1 MHIQIDVQVLDNLL
15 PIDPEVAAR
24 VEALDLSFNKFGV
37 DPYGIDKN
45 DLIRF
50 ASLFAWIYRFY
61 FKVDVYGLEYVPAKG
76 RGILVGNHSGGVA
89 IDGAMVSSSTLLD
102 AEPPRL
108 LHGMIDKFIHQF
120 PGASRVMSRTGQ
132 FTGNPDQ
139 AKRLLN
145 DDRLLLVFPEGA
157 RGTAKLAKDA
167 DSLVGFGTG
176 FMRLALETK
185 SPIIPFGFVGG
196 GEALPTIANL
206 KRLGRMLGVPYIP
219 ITKWIF
225 LVPKPTRFQLLYGK
239 PMIFE
244 GSGHERDEVVNA
256 MVDQVKER
264 IRGLIRQGR
273 QLREKQISEED
284 LVLE

>member
-1 MHIQIDVQVLDNLL
+1 MLDNLL

-24 VEALDLSFNKFGV
+24 IEALDLSFNKFGV
-37 DPYGIDKN
+37 DPYGIDKR

-50 ASLFAWIYRFY
+50 VSAFAWVYRFY
-61 FKVDVYGLEYVPAKG
+61 FKVDVYGLENVPARG

-89 IDGAMVSSSTLLD
+89 IDGAMVMGSMLLD

-108 LHGMIDKFIHQF
+108 PHAMLDKFIHQF
-120 PGASRVMSRTGQ
+120 PGASQFMARTGQ

-145 DDRLLLVFPEGA
+145 DERLILAFPEGA

-167 DSLVGFGTG
+167 DSLVEFGTG
-176 FMRLALETK
+176 FMRLALETG

-206 KRLGRMLGVPYIP
+206 KRLGRIFGVPYIP
-219 ITKWIF
+219 VTKWGV

-239 PMIFE
+239 PMVFE

-256 MVDQVKER
+256 RVEQVKER
-264 IRGLIRQGR
+264 IHILIRQGR
-273 QLREKQISEED
+273 ALRDKVISEDE
-284 LVLE
+284 LVL

>member
-1 MHIQIDVQVLDNLL
+1 MLDKFL

-37 DPYGIDKN
+37 DPYGIDKH

-50 ASLFAWIYRFY
+50 VSAFAWVYRFY
-61 FKVDVYGLEYVPAKG
+61 FKVDVYGLENVPSRG

-89 IDGAMVSSSTLLD
+89 IDGAMVMGSMLLD

-108 LHGMIDKFIHQF
+108 PHAMLDKFIHQF
-120 PGASRVMSRTGQ
+120 PGASQFMARTGQ

-145 DDRLLLVFPEGA
+145 DERLILAFPEGA

-167 DSLVGFGTG
+167 DTLVEFGTG

-206 KRLGRMLGVPYIP
+206 KRLGRMFGVPYIP
-219 ITKWIF
+219 VTKWGLLI
-225 LVPKPTRFQLLYGK
+225 PKPTRFQLLYGK
-239 PMIFE
+239 PMYFE
-244 GSGHERDEVVNA
+244 GTGHERDEVVSA
-256 MVDQVKER
+256 KVEQVKER
-264 IRGLIRQGR
+264 IHILIRQGR
-273 QLREKQISEED
+273 ALRDKVITED
-284 LVLE
+284 QLVL

>member
-1 MHIQIDVQVLDNLL
+1 LFDNL
-15 PIDPEVAAR
+15 ITVDPEVAAR
-24 VEALDLSFNKFGV
+24 IEALDMEFNKFGV

-50 ASLFAWIYRFY
+50 VSAFAWIYRFY
-61 FKVDVYGLEYVPAKG
+61 FKVDVYGIDNVPSQG
-76 RGILVGNHSGGVA
+76 RAILVGNHSGGVA
-89 IDGAMVSSSTLLD
+89 LDATMVMGSMLLD

-108 LHGMIDKFIHQF
+108 PHSMVDRFIHRF
-120 PGASRVMSRTGQ
+120 PGVSQFMSRTGQ

-139 AKRLLN
+139 AKRLLRAE
-145 DDRLLLVFPEGA
+145 RLILTFPEGA

-185 SPIIPFGFVGG
+185 SPIVPFGFVGG

-206 KRLGRMLGVPYIP
+206 KRLGRLIGVPYVP
-219 ITKWIF
+219 ITKWIL
-225 LVPKPTRFQLLYGK
+225 LVPKPTRFQLLYGQ
-239 PMIFE
+239 PMSFE
-244 GSGHERDEVVNA
+244 GTGHERDEVVHA

-264 IRGLIRQGR
+264 IRDLIRQGR
-273 QLREKQISEED
+273 QLREKEISEDD
-284 LVLE
+284 LVL

>member
-1 MHIQIDVQVLDNLL
+1 MFDKLL

-24 VEALDLSFNKFGV
+24 IEALDLEFNKFGI

-45 DLIRF
+45 DLTRF
-50 ASLFAWIYRFY
+50 LSVIAWFYRYY
-61 FKVDVYGLEYVPAKG
+61 FKVDVYGLDNVPSRG

-89 IDGAMVSSSTLLD
+89 IDGMMVWGSMLLD

-108 LHGMIDKFIHQF
+108 PHAMIDKFIHQF
-120 PGASRVMSRTGQ
+120 PGASQIMSRTGQ

-139 AKRLLN
+139 AARLLN
-145 DDRLLLVFPEGA
+145 AERLILAFPEGA

-167 DSLVGFGTG
+167 DSLVAFGTG

-185 SPIIPFGFVGG
+185 SPIVPFGFVGG

-206 KRLGRMLGVPYIP
+206 KRLGRMFGVPYVP
-219 ITKWIF
+219 VTKWIL

-239 PMIFE
+239 PMHFE
-244 GSGHERDEVVNA
+244 GTGHERDEIVVA
-256 MVDQVKER
+256 MVDQVKDR
-264 IRGLIRQGR
+264 IRDLIRQGR
-273 QLREKQISEED
+273 QLREKEISEED
-284 LVLE
+284 LVL

>member
-1 MHIQIDVQVLDNLL
+1 MLDKFL

-24 VEALDLSFNKFGV
+24 IEALDLQFNKFGV
-37 DPYGIDKN
+37 DPYGIDKA

-50 ASLFAWIYRFY
+50 VSAFAWVYRFY
-61 FKVDVYGLEYVPAKG
+61 FKVDVYGLRNVPSRG
-76 RGILVGNHSGGVA
+76 RGIMVGNHSGGVA
-89 IDGAMVSSSTLLD
+89 IDGAMAMGSMLLD

-108 LHGMIDKFIHQF
+108 PHAMIDKFIHEF
-120 PGASRVMSRTGQ
+120 PGFSKIMARTGQ

-145 DDRLLLVFPEGA
+145 DERLILVFPEGA

-167 DSLVGFGTG
+167 DSLVDFGTG

-196 GEALPTIANL
+196 GDALPTIANL
-206 KRLGRMLGVPYIP
+206 RRLGRLLGVPYIP
-219 ITKWIF
+219 VTKWGV

-244 GSGHERDEVVNA
+244 GTGHERDEVVHA
-256 MVDQVKER
+256 MVEKVKNR
-264 IRGLIRQGR
+264 IRDLIEQGR
-273 QLREKQISEED
+273 ALREKKISEED
-284 LVLE
+284 LVL

>member
-1 MHIQIDVQVLDNLL
+1 MLDNLL

-24 VEALDLSFNKFGV
+24 IEALDLEFNKFGV

-50 ASLFAWIYRFY
+50 VSAFAWIYRFY
-61 FKVDVYGLEYVPAKG
+61 FKVDVHGLDNVPSRG

-89 IDGAMVSSSTLLD
+89 IDGAMAMGSLLLD

-108 LHGMIDKFIHQF
+108 AHAMIDKFIHQF
-120 PGASRVMSRTGQ
+120 PGASQVMARTGQ

-139 AKRLLN
+139 AKRLLSA
-145 DDRLLLVFPEGA
+145 DRLILVFPEGA

-167 DSLVGFGTG
+167 DTLVEFGTG

-206 KRLGRMLGVPYIP
+206 KRLGRLLGVPYIP
-219 ITKWIF
+219 VTKWGL
-225 LVPKPTRFQLLYGK
+225 LVPKPTRFQLLYGS
-239 PMIFE
+239 PMRFE
-244 GSGHERDEVVNA
+244 GTGHERDEVVNA
-256 MVDQVKER
+256 MVEQVKGR
-264 IRGLIRQGR
+264 IRDLIRQGR
-273 QLREKQISEED
+273 ALRKKTISEED
-284 LVLE
+284 LVL